1 MTGSNAEQTTQE
13 KNAEQAISQEKY
25 VSVATFR
32 KAGVAV
38 ATATWIVPLDGGRVG
53 LLTSSASGKAK
64 RLRNNPSMTLQP
76 SDVRGRVTAGT
87 TPVTGTVELV
97 TSGPDFEAITS
108 KVKAKYGLMVPIPAA
123 GQCGHLG
130 KGPFPY
136 ADTGVVITLQG

>member
-1 MTGSNAEQTTQE
+1 MTVSNTEQT
-13 KNAEQAISQEKY
+13 ISQEKY

-32 KAGVAV
+32 KTGVAV

-53 LLTSSASGKAK
+53 VLTSSASGKVK
-64 RLRNNPSMTLQP
+64 RLRSNPSVTLQP
-76 SDVRGRVTAGT
+76 SDVRGRVKAST

-108 KVKAKYGLMVPIPAA
+108 KMRARYGLMVPIMRLVDSLR
-123 GQCGHLG
+123 HLG
-130 KGPFPY
+130 KASFPY

>member
-1 MTGSNAEQTTQE
+1 MTGSNAEQT
-13 KNAEQAISQEKY
+13 ISQEKY

-32 KAGVAV
+32 KTGAAV

-64 RLRNNPSMTLQP
+64 RLRNNPSVTLQP
-76 SDVRGRVTAGT
+76 SDVRGRIKAGT

-108 KVKAKYGLMVPIPAA
+108 RFKAEYGLMVPIIRRQPSPHSTAEPTLA
-123 GQCGHLG
+123 TKGR
-130 KGPFPY
+130 KGPRLP
-136 ADTGVVITLQG
+136 

>member
-1 MTGSNAEQTTQE
+1 VSLLV
-13 KNAEQAISQEKY
+13 SQEKY

-32 KAGVAV
+32 KTGVAV
-38 ATATWIVPLDGGRVG
+38 ATAIWIVPLDGGRVG

-64 RLRNNPSMTLQP
+64 RLRNNPSVTLQP
-76 SDVRGRVTAGT
+76 SDARGRVKAGT
-87 TPVTGTVELV
+87 TPVTRTVELV

-108 KVKAKYGLMVPIPAA
+108 KVKAKYGLMVSISRLLDRVR
-123 GQCGHLG
+123 HLG